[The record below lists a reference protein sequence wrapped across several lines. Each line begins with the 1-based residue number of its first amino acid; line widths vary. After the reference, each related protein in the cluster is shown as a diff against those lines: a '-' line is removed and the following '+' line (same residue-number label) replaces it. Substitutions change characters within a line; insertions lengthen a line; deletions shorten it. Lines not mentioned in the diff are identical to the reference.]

1 MANGGVGGPI
11 EGYNSLNEQD
21 AGTSIAAAQTMAAA
35 TLSSSSLTTRT
46 TTASSA
52 MLSSSYLDSN
62 YPNPIQYNLGGNKWL
77 EPYFDAATP
86 KNVTALVGKSAYLN
100 CRVRNLGNKTV
111 SNCLWF
117 ID

>member
-1 MANGGVGGPI
+1 MAYGGVGGPI

-21 AGTSIAAAQTMAAA
+21 AAAA
-35 TLSSSSLTTRT
+35 TSSSTAST
-46 TTASSA
+46 TTTTTTSTTI
-52 MLSSSYLDSN
+52 LSYMDTN
-62 YPNPIQYNLGGNKWL
+62 YPIQYNYGGTKWV

-111 SNCLWF
+111 SYYFSIPLVNYSEEFPVSFC
-117 ID
+117 